1 MHRNISVGRY
11 VSILLVGGLALA
23 TVHHAAAQT
32 TPSQQ
37 ITPRGYIPPGT
48 LLGKGLAPGLQVTD
62 LGKSGR
68 TYRINLKKGDEI
80 MSGLTEFAEK
90 YRIKNAYFTGL
101 GAVNKGLFGWADPES
116 GLGQRK
122 IELNQEAE
130 IVSLIGNISVDSQG
144 RSIVH
149 GHGSVAFS
157 DGTVKG
163 GHWWE
168 AYVSIIAVVFVTELE
183 SAAEPSK

>member
-1 MHRNISVGRY
+1 MHRNMNVGRFA
-11 VSILLVGGLALA
+11 SILMVGALALA
-23 TVHHAAAQT
+23 TVHDAAAQM

-37 ITPRGYIPPGT
+37 VTAQGYIPPGT
-48 LLGKGLAPGLQVTD
+48 RYGKGLAPGLQVTD

-68 TYRINLKKGDEI
+68 TYRVNLKKGDEI

-130 IVSLIGNISVDSQG
+130 IVSFIGNISVDNQG
-144 RSIVH
+144 RTIVH

-157 DGTVKG
+157 DGTIKG

-168 AYVSIIAVVFVTELE
+168 AYVSIIAVIFVTEQE
-183 SAAEPSK
+183 IATEPSK